1 MKSISSVDAT
11 RDGFSFNPYRYIV
24 RQKVLRSFAHLSVG
38 DASEALALMAR
49 DVTYTFEG
57 EHALGGTRISRAGVE
72 KWFARLLRL
81 LPGRFQIRRID
92 VIGMP
97 WRTRVYTVFEDTVTP
112 AFGAPYVNQG
122 VQVVELVWGRAK
134 RIHTY
139 VNTAKMRHALDVLAE
154 HGVLEARADPIAE

>member
-1 MKSISSVDAT
+1 
-11 RDGFSFNPYRYIV
+11 
-24 RQKVLRSFAHLSVG
+24 
-38 DASEALALMAR
+38 
-49 DVTYTFEG
+49 
-57 EHALGGTRISRAGVE
+57 
-72 KWFARLLRL
+72 
-81 LPGRFQIRRID
+81 
-92 VIGMP
+92 
-97 WRTRVYTVFEDTVTP
+97 VTP

>member
-11 RDGFSFNPYRYIV
+11 RDGFSFNPYHYIV

-72 KWFARLLRL
+72 NGSHAFFVCSQAAFRS
-81 LPGRFQIRRID
+81 D
-92 VIGMP
+92 VSM
-97 WRTRVYTVFEDTVTP
+97 
-112 AFGAPYVNQG
+112 
-122 VQVVELVWGRAK
+122 
-134 RIHTY
+134 
-139 VNTAKMRHALDVLAE
+139 
-154 HGVLEARADPIAE
+154 